1 MFVCLFGRE
10 EYASCGILRDLGLD
24 GAGGNKVVLFTF
36 FYFLVLFFTFWFSVT
51 FWYSFLLFGSLL
63 PFGTLFYL
71 MVLCYFLVVFGTFL
85 GCLFLFFSF
94 GLFGTVSCCFCNFL
108 CLGLVMGL
116 GWYNKASANQHTSM
130 CFLTNI
136 RQLGQYKHSWW
147 LKWMVARVG
156 S

>member
-36 FYFLVLFFTFWFSVT
+36 FYFLVLYFTFFFSVT

-85 GCLFLFFSF
+85 GCLFLFFSLV
-94 GLFGTVSCCFCNFL
+94 LFGTIWYFFVTVYLPVLKRANMHRGTWRGSRGIL
-108 CLGLVMGL
+108 DGGLEGGGL
-116 GWYNKASANQHTSM
+116 GGIIWVTSV
-130 CFLTNI
+130 L
-136 RQLGQYKHSWW
+136 SE
-147 LKWMVARVG
+147 
-156 S
+156 